1 VLIAFVLIWQS
12 AHHHKQVLNMCSAT
26 MSNFYEPMRRFII
39 DGLAANR
46 RAQAEI
52 MFNAREIIQ
61 CNVTIR
67 EKSFL
72 SLFSR
77 EARLVANVP
86 THVRFVTSE
95 VAAGLFVAE
104 QRPTEIVMPLVL
116 AGSKLNLKLP
126 S

>member
-1 VLIAFVLIWQS
+1 
-12 AHHHKQVLNMCSAT
+12 MCSAT

-39 DGLAANR
+39 DGLAANS